1 MLSWWQRSI
10 IRGQP
15 VQKKSLPTENS
26 DALECAV
33 AAIAA
38 AMADPSRVKM
48 LCALMDGRAW
58 TATELSA
65 AADVAPSTASGH
77 LARLVEGKLIVCLSQ
92 GRHRYYRLAGH
103 DVAELVEQMM
113 GLSWSRITPP
123 ETTAPESMR
132 EARTCYDHLAGTV
145 AVQIYDFMQAEG
157 WLEPDG
163 SALTM
168 FGREQF
174 LKLGIPV
181 NTHSRR
187 KACCACLDW
196 SERRFHLGGEAGAAL
211 LIFLETKG
219 WIQRV
224 AGYREVTMTP
234 AGKTAIRQHFCR

>member
-1 MLSWWQRSI
+1 ML
-10 IRGQP
+10 
-15 VQKKSLPTENS
+15 KTSLPSDNS
-26 DALECAV
+26 AMLEKAIAAV
-33 AAIAA
+33 AA

-77 LARLVEGKLIVCLSQ
+77 LARLVEGKLITCLSQ

-103 DVAELVEQMM
+103 DVAALVEQMM

-123 ETTAPESMR
+123 ETTAPKAMR
-132 EARTCYDHLAGTV
+132 EARTCYDHLAGAV

-157 WLEPDG
+157 WLEADG
-163 SALTM
+163 SALTLY
-168 FGREQF
+168 GREQF
-174 LKLGIPV
+174 LALGISLSAHP
-181 NTHSRR
+181 RR

-196 SERRFHLGGEAGAAL
+196 SERRFHLGGEAGAL
-211 LIFLETKG
+211 LLDHLESKG

-224 AGYREVTMTP
+224 AGYREVVVT
-234 AGKTAIRQHFCR
+234 ASGKAAVKRFFSR